1 MWQPWARIILR
12 YGVGLVAGMAAGD
25 ALAADADI
33 VDAVAAV
40 MAMVAAGV
48 TELWYRRAKRTG
60 GET

>member
-1 MWQPWARIILR
+1 MWQPWARIALR
-12 YGVGLVAGMAAGD
+12 YGVGLIAGAAAGD

-40 MAMVAAGV
+40 LSLIAAGL
-48 TELWYRRAKRTG
+48 TEFWYRRAKATG